1 MLKLI
6 KTGLFALSLSVII
19 DVLILQFPENIQVK
33 FSEISIPI
41 HVLIMI
47 IFIGGSIIRS
57 NNISRINNFKNG
69 IIISLVFSLGI
80 SAYYFSYYKWVNPT
94 YLIEKKE
101 ALIALTKDDEL
112 LELAKEK
119 IKNEPEYYKGKSPQ
133 DLIEMQQDNIK
144 EMFKPGKIIP
154 LYLMIFTLSGMVFS
168 LIISLLNFIYYKKI
182 SS

>member
-6 KTGLFALSLSVII
+6 KTGLFALSLSVLI

-47 IFIGGSIIRS
+47 IFIGVSIIRS

-101 ALIALTKDDEL
+101 AC
-112 LELAKEK
+112 
-119 IKNEPEYYKGKSPQ
+119 S
-133 DLIEMQQDNIK
+133 
-144 EMFKPGKIIP
+144 
-154 LYLMIFTLSGMVFS
+154 
-168 LIISLLNFIYYKKI
+168 
-182 SS
+182 

>member
-1 MLKLI
+1 
-6 KTGLFALSLSVII
+6 
-19 DVLILQFPENIQVK
+19 
-33 FSEISIPI
+33 
-41 HVLIMI
+41 MI
-47 IFIGGSIIRS
+47 IFIGFSIIRS

-119 IKNEPEYYKGKSPQ
+119 IKSEPEYYQGNLHK
-133 DLIEMQQDNIK
+133 
-144 EMFKPGKIIP
+144 
-154 LYLMIFTLSGMVFS
+154 T
-168 LIISLLNFIYYKKI
+168 
-182 SS
+182 